1 MFTLLRILV
10 RLAMWIISHIVSVGL
25 LVGLL
30 LVIGLLVIQL
40 TPLDEFYR
48 ARAYAKVGDYRRA
61 EEWYRKGLKSFPN
74 SRYAPQAR
82 YELGMLLIEQKR
94 YADALAQLRLSLDGL
109 KDEAMKVKALIAIG
123 DCYANM
129 KDWRGAANSYL
140 HAAKSCSSDENLC
153 ATALYRAGECY
164 EKAGMNGDAGNA
176 YRKAFEQHPTAQD
189 APKALLAYAKLLS
202 KLNKVDKALE
212 HYKLL
217 IKRYPNS
224 DEALLARLHMAKLY
238 EEKRNY
244 KEAVS
249 SLVEFLRHSPRL
261 VHSTMYRH
269 LLESAKARL
278 KQLKEEV
285 KAHDTTE
292 STK

>member
-1 MFTLLRILV
+1 MV
-10 RLAMWIISHIVSVGL
+10 MWIISHIISVGV

-30 LVIGLLVIQL
+30 LVVGFLVIQL

-48 ARAYAKVGDYRRA
+48 ARACAKVGDYKRA
-61 EEWYRKGLKSFPN
+61 EEWYRKGLKAFPN

-82 YELGMLLIEQKR
+82 YELGQLLIEQKR
-94 YADALAQLRLSLDGL
+94 YADALTQLKLSLDGL
-109 KDEAMKVKALIAIG
+109 KDETTKVKALIAIG

-129 KDWRGAANSYL
+129 KDWKKASDSYL
-140 HAAKSCSSDENLC
+140 LAAKRCSFDENLS
-153 ATALYRAGECY
+153 ATALYRAGECF

-176 YRKAFEQHPTAQD
+176 YRKVFEQHPTAQD

-224 DEALLARLHMAKLY
+224 DEALVARLHMAKLY
-238 EEKRNY
+238 EEKRDY
-244 KEAVS
+244 KEAIS
-249 SLVEFLRHSPRL
+249 LLVEFLKHSPRL

-278 KQLKEEV
+278 KQLREV
-285 KAHDTTE
+285 KAQ
-292 STK
+292 SAP

>member
-1 MFTLLRILV
+1 MFTILRMLV
-10 RLAMWIISHIVSVGL
+10 RMVKWIISHIISVGV

-30 LVIGLLVIQL
+30 LVVGFLVIQL

-48 ARAYAKVGDYRRA
+48 ARACAKVGDYKRA
-61 EEWYRKGLKSFPN
+61 EEWYRKGLKAFPN

-82 YELGMLLIEQKR
+82 YELGQLLIEQKR
-94 YADALAQLRLSLDGL
+94 YADALTQLKLSLDGL
-109 KDEAMKVKALIAIG
+109 KDETTKVKALIAIG

-129 KDWRGAANSYL
+129 KDWKKASNSYL
-140 HAAKSCSSDENLC
+140 LAAKRCSFDENLS
-153 ATALYRAGECY
+153 ATALYRAGECF
-164 EKAGMNGDAGNA
+164 EKAGMNEDAGNA
-176 YRKAFEQHPTAQD
+176 YRKVFEQHPTTQD

-224 DEALLARLHMAKLY
+224 DEALVARLHMAKLY
-238 EEKRNY
+238 EEKRDY
-244 KEAVS
+244 KEAIS
-249 SLVEFLRHSPRL
+249 LLVEFLKHSPRL

-278 KQLKEEV
+278 KQLREV
-285 KAHDTTE
+285 KAQ
-292 STK
+292 SAP